1 MQLIERIWRNRKH
14 EKRIKRFGHT
24 TSYGLDFQS
33 QAK

>member
-1 MQLIERIWRNRKH
+1 MQLKGSGEKWKH